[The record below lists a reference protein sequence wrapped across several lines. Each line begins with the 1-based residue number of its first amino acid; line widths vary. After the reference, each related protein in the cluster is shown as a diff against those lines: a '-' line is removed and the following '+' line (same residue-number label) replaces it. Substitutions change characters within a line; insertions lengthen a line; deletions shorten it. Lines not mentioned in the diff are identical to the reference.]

1 MKLEKEIMIQMM
13 RSRQALL
20 MARDPVANEKIAKKI
35 ERRIR
40 ALEKQA

>member
-1 MKLEKEIMIQMM
+1 MKLNKKVMIQMM
-13 RSRQALL
+13 RNRQALL

-40 ALEKQA
+40 ALENKG

>member
-1 MKLEKEIMIQMM
+1 MKLEKNVIIQIL
-13 RSRQALL
+13 RNRQALL

-40 ALEKQA
+40 ALENEG